1 MKLFIPDDGSAGGSG
16 TGSAVADPPSS
27 PPPPPAPVA
36 PEGGPPAPSLIPE
49 APPPPTP
56 TTGTLGDEWIN
67 EDGSF
72 REGWYRR
79 FPEEMHVA
87 LARHKNVEG
96 LATEHANAQK
106 LIGRKGVFIP
116 SDKSSPQEVADFRKA
131 VGVPETPE
139 GYQVK
144 PETLPEGM
152 QWSDDIAKPFLAVA
166 HKHNVSQAALRE
178 LTTEFAKLESMKGKY
193 AVDLAQA
200 NSVQEIKD
208 GTTTLQT
215 LWRDDFDKNVL
226 KAQRAAMLVGVDP
239 KRKGFRDPEVVAG
252 FVRLADMISEDKLV
266 GATGGLQ
273 PTMSGLAMAKDIIN
287 NPQNPKHQL
296 YHSGDPDT
304 QAMVREYF
312 KQGSKK

>member
-1 MKLFIPDDGSAGGSG
+1 MKLFIPDDGATGGLG

-27 PPPPPAPVA
+27 PTPTTGPVT
-36 PEGGPPAPSLIPE
+36 PEGGQTTPSLIPE
-49 APPPPTP
+49 AAPPSAPQP
-56 TTGTLGDEWIN
+56 GALGDEWIN

-116 SDKSSPQEVADFRKA
+116 NDKSSSQEVADFRKA
-131 VGVPETPE
+131 VGAPETPE

-144 PETLPEGM
+144 PEVPEGM
-152 QWSDDIAKPFLAVA
+152 QWSDDLAKPFLAVA

-178 LTTEFAKLESMKGKY
+178 LTAEFVKLESMKGKY

-200 NSVQEIKD
+200 NSAQEIKE

-226 KAQRAAMLVGVDP
+226 KAQRAAALVGVDP

-296 YHSGDPDT
+296 YHNGDPDT
-304 QAMVREYF
+304 QALVREYF

>member
-1 MKLFIPDDGSAGGSG
+1 MKLFIPDNGEAGGSG

-27 PPPPPAPVA
+27 PTPPTAPVT
-36 PEGGPPAPSLIPE
+36 PEGGQPAPSLIPE
-49 APPPPTP
+49 PSPPPAPQP
-56 TTGTLGDEWIN
+56 GALGDDWIN

-79 FPEEMHVA
+79 FPEEMHVS

-116 SDKSSPQEVADFRKA
+116 NDKSSSQEVADFRKA

-144 PETLPEGM
+144 PEALPEGM

-193 AVDLAQA
+193 AIDMAQA
-200 NSVQEIKD
+200 NAVQEIRE

-215 LWRDDFDKNVL
+215 LWRDNFERNIL
-226 KAQRAAMLVGVDP
+226 KAQRAAALVGVDP
-239 KRKGFRDPEVVAG
+239 ARKGFRDPEVVAG

-266 GATGGLQ
+266 GATGGLSAVN
-273 PTMSGLAMAKDIIN
+273 SGPALASEIQT
-287 NPQNPKHQL
+287 NPDHPL
-296 YHSGDPDT
+296 YKKYQEGDPAT
-304 QAMVREYF
+304 VAMVRSYRM
-312 KQGSKK
+312 QGTKK